1 MIISYKFLWE
11 LSMNNGIHKKDLF
24 NEIGICKRKFCK
36 WKNDDKVTDILL
48 KLCVCLYCDI
58 FGKMEYINK
67 KKLKWWKNYGK

>member
-1 MIISYKFLWE
+1 
-11 LSMNNGIHKKDLF
+11 MNNGIHKKDLP

-36 WKNDDKVTDILL
+36 WNNDDKVTDILL

-58 FGKMEYINK
+58 FYKMEDINK

>member
-1 MIISYKFLWE
+1 MIISYKVLWE
-11 LSMNNGIHKKDLF
+11 LSMNNGIHKKDLL

-36 WKNDDKVTDILL
+36 WKNDDKVTDVLL
-48 KLCVCLYCDI
+48 KLCACLYCDI

>member
-1 MIISYKFLWE
+1 MIISYKVLWD
-11 LSMNNGIHKKDLF
+11 LSMNNGIHKH

-36 WKNDDKVTDILL
+36 WKNDDKLTDILL

-67 KKLKWWKNYGK
+67 KIKVVEKLC